1 MKTKSTKKKRFSVKI
16 KNSKGEVVKDIVVGG
31 KKQALIEAINISK
44 KPIKDPVHIM
54 GIKERTEATASV
66 GDLWDCVE
74 LIQGI
79 FLDWSKE
86 RPWLLYPVVEV
97 LKISKDGKPKD

>member
-1 MKTKSTKKKRFSVKI
+1 MKAKSVKKKPFSVKI
-16 KNSKGEVVKDIVVGG
+16 KNSNGEIIKDIVVGG
-31 KKQALIEAINISK
+31 KKQALIEAIGISK

-54 GIKERTEATASV
+54 GIKERVGPTSSI
-66 GDLWDCVE
+66 GDLWDCLE

-86 RPWLLYPVVEV
+86 RPWLLYPTVEAV
-97 LKISKDGKPKD
+97 KNEKSRD